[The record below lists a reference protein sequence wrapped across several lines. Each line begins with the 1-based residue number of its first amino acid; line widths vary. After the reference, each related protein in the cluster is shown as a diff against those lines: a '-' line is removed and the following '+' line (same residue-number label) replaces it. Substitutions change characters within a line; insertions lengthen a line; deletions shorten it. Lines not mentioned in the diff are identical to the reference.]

1 MNDLY
6 NLSAKSL
13 NAAQLRF
20 IAHKIDL
27 YIFKIWYITHNID
40 EIEQKFDKYTH
51 TILSVNK
58 RHNQQKSITFNNI
71 NLLREFCSFL

>member
-6 NLSAKSL
+6 NLSTKSL
-13 NAAQLRF
+13 NVAQLRF

-27 YIFKIWYITHNID
+27 YIFKIWYITHNND
-40 EIEQKFDKYTH
+40 EIEQKFDKCTR

-58 RHNQQKSITFNNI
+58 RHTQLKRKLKDEEAEIEVNVK
-71 NLLREFCSFL
+71 R